1 MAQILGIKL
10 SDLTY
15 QQLLFEIEKGV
26 EKKTKR
32 YIVTPNPEIIL
43 AALKDENL
51 KNIINSADFSLAD
64 GFGLKLAGLLKNEK
78 IIRITGSD
86 LSLKILALA
95 QEKNYKV
102 AIIIWEKGLSSR
114 EEVKEALNQKYPK
127 LVGAV
132 YKSARVSTLDKE
144 LIKKINEFAPTILF
158 VALGFPEQEKV
169 IAENLADLKTVKLA
183 LGVGGTFDFI
193 TKKARRAPK
202 LLRYLGLE
210 WLWRLIIQPKRIKR
224 IWRATVVF
232 IYKVLTY
239 KKIK

>member
-144 LIKKINEFAPTILF
+144 LIKEINEFAPTILF